1 MKKKNTKSVNQ
12 SLKLTLPEVFTSI
25 CEKYKGS
32 LLKKAVFIFTPLPG
46 KKRLNGLK
54 LSSEA
59 IEFIKQYEPL
69 TITEGLFSHQ
79 FQLLNSYAKG
89 ADNFILTSATGSGK
103 SLCFWSWVVDQLVK
117 DTNATALLCFPTQAL
132 MWGQADRL
140 TRISNN
146 HIIYDEKSGNPYA
159 GTLHVGNKQIDWTV
173 WKGVGHGQTTDPIM
187 KKHEKSDEFT
197 KARIRLATLDKAHW
211 SLIGKKNAEF
221 TKKLKCVV
229 LDEAHQYDGIFGANV
244 LYFLKRLYIAKE
256 TARKNKPNIFLAS
269 ATLTDAKSFAAK
281 LLSISEKDIHHV
293 KDSVEP
299 DIKTI
304 PIDQVLP
311 LIKNPPVN
319 GLSRFAIFVD
329 SIEEKNDFEKLLSD
343 FETIG
348 NQINIL
354 FFSESKFQSRILK
367 HEIEVNKQNKRKN
380 IIYDADLPPN
390 DRRQIETQFNKG
402 TMAGGTLIA
411 TSALELGIDVEN
423 LDLCVLG
430 SNPPKRADFIQRI
443 GRVGR
448 RQDHPGIVLL
458 NLTAAPFD
466 RFISKNLG
474 AAFAFETS
482 KSVPIPSDLEML
494 RLRHMTAAHY
504 EGCYRYYANGDWNH
518 YKDVFK
524 RHFGEF
530 LEASETKKILEELYS
545 GLLDMSGNSW
555 VHKGF
560 RASASEGK
568 IPLRKYGQENSDI
581 AWIEDINIF
590 RDAHPEAVYLDA
602 NGRRWRVISYS
613 GGWKEAN
620 WEHPESNVILA
631 KYLKSIDVVYV
642 KQIKELITTRGL
654 WEESMNTYKI
664 IAEPPDGVEYPAN
677 GNFEYGIWE
686 YSKKFTGYKV
696 KNLSTKES
704 HQISLS
710 EIKGRFKNAVEQGK
724 DFPFLFPLSYRTYGW
739 AWNFEVALKGIQP
752 EILDEI
758 EGLVNKIL
766 TIYFADAVQ
775 ANPVNLQICFSLS
788 EGYLKVIDASP
799 GGNGL
804 SEALL
809 RDDQVSSAFS
819 NILETLNQYKGSKM
833 KKKFKSYVLQLY
845 KEEIDYDAS
854 EVIEII
860 KQIQSYW
867 TG

>member
-1 MKKKNTKSVNQ
+1 MKTKSKSANK
-12 SLKLTLPEVFTSI
+12 SLKLKLPEVVTAISH
-25 CEKYKGS
+25 KYNKS
-32 LLKKAVFIFTPLPG
+32 LLKEAVFIFTPLPG
-46 KKRLNGLK
+46 KKSFKGLK

-59 IEFIKQYEPL
+59 IEFIKQYEPR

-79 FQLLNSYAKG
+79 FQLLDSYAKG
-89 ADNFILTSATGSGK
+89 ANNFILTSATGSGK
-103 SLCFWSWVVDQLVK
+103 SLCFWSWVVDQLSK

-140 TRISNN
+140 TRISDNP
-146 HIIYDEKSGNPYA
+146 IIYDEKSGNPYG
-159 GTLHVGNKQIDWTV
+159 GTLNFGNKQIDWTV

-187 KKHEKSDEFT
+187 KKHEKSDEFI

-211 SLIGKKNAEF
+211 SLIGQNVEF
-221 TKKLKCVV
+221 TKNLKCVV

-256 TARKNKPNIFLAS
+256 TARKNKPNMFLAS

-281 LLSISEKDIHHV
+281 LLSIGETDIHHV

-304 PIDQVLP
+304 PIGQVLP
-311 LIKNPPVN
+311 LIKKPPVN
-319 GLSRFAIFVD
+319 GLLRVAIFVD
-329 SIEEKNDFEKLLSD
+329 SIEEKHNFEKLLHD

-367 HEIEVNKQNKRKN
+367 REIEAKEQNRRIN

-390 DRRQIETQFNKG
+390 ERRQIETQFNKG

-423 LDLCVLG
+423 LDLCVL
-430 SNPPKRADFIQRI
+430 STIPPKRADFIQRI

-448 RQDHPGIVLL
+448 RQDRPGIVLL

-474 AAFAFETS
+474 AAFAFENS

-494 RLRHMTAAHY
+494 RLRHMAAAHY
-504 EGCYRYYANGDWNH
+504 EGCYRNYANKDWNH
-518 YKDVFK
+518 YKNVFK
-524 RHFGEF
+524 NHFGEF
-530 LEASETKKILEELYS
+530 LDAKETKQMLEERYS
-545 GLLDMSGNSW
+545 GLLDMSGNFW

-568 IPLRKYGQENSDI
+568 IPLREYSKKNSDI

-602 NGRRWRVISYS
+602 KGRRWRIISYS
-613 GGWKEAN
+613 GSWKEAK
-620 WEHPESNVILA
+620 WEHPESNVVLA
-631 KYLKSIDVVYV
+631 KYLKSINVVYV
-642 KQIKELITTRGL
+642 KQIKDLITTRGL
-654 WEESMNTYKI
+654 WKESIDSYQI
-664 IAEPPDGVEYPAN
+664 IADPPDGVEFPTS
-677 GNFEYGIWE
+677 GDFEYGIWE

-704 HQISLS
+704 YQISLS
-710 EIKGRFKNAVEQGK
+710 EIKGRFKNAVEQGN

-739 AWNFEVALKGIQP
+739 AWNFEGAFEDIQP
-752 EILDEI
+752 ETLDTI
-758 EGLVNKIL
+758 EGLVNQIL
-766 TIYFADAVQ
+766 NLYLADAVQ
-775 ANPVNLQICFSLS
+775 ANPANLEISISLS

-809 RDDQVSSAFS
+809 RDDHLSSAFS

-854 EVIEII
+854 KVIEVFR
-860 KQIQSYW
+860 KIQSYW